1 MSDPANWTLV
11 EAADAVAARK
21 ISSVELTQDAIARAK
36 AWQPKINAFIALGE
50 EAALD
55 AAKRADASPVKG
67 KLHGV
72 PLAHKDMY
80 YRKGRVASCG
90 SAIRREWKAEA
101 TATAL
106 ARLDDAG
113 AIDLG
118 TLNMAEFAFG
128 PTGHNYH
135 HGHCRNP
142 WNPAHMTGGS
152 SSGSGASVAA
162 RIVYGA
168 LGSDTGGSIRM
179 PSFCNGLVG
188 IKPTW
193 GRVSKAGAMPLS
205 WSMDTV
211 GPLTRSAADAARI
224 LGVIAGADPEDTT
237 ASLVPV
243 EDYEAA
249 CGKPVAG
256 MRLGLPQGYFDQNID
271 GQVAA
276 SIEAAAKIF
285 EKLGVKLVPVKMPDL
300 DAINAAGTMITG
312 AEAASAHRAWL
323 ADMPEKYSEQVRAR
337 LSTGLAIPA
346 VAYLDAL
353 RNRAAAIPG
362 FVADV
367 FGQCDALLCPVSDRT
382 VPTIAETD
390 VGGGPAMGPLLAA
403 LTRLCRPFNVLGL
416 PSLSVPC
423 GFDKAGLPLGFQ
435 LAGRP
440 FAEATLFALGAAY
453 ERETP
458 WSRMAPKA

>member
-1 MSDPANWTLV
+1 MSDPADLTLI

-21 ISSVELTQDAIARAK
+21 ISSVELTQAAIARAK
-36 AWQPKINAFIALGE
+36 AWQPKINAFV
-50 EAALD
+50 ALD
-55 AAKRADASPVKG
+55 EEGALASARRADASPPKG

-80 YRKGRVASCG
+80 YREGRIATCG
-90 SAIRREWKAEA
+90 SAIRRDWKAET

-106 ARLDDAG
+106 ARLDAAG
-113 AIDLG
+113 AVDLG

-152 SSGSGASVAA
+152 SSGSGAAVAA
-162 RIVYGA
+162 RAAFAA

-179 PSFCNGLVG
+179 PAFCNGLAG
-188 IKPTW
+188 IKPSW
-193 GRVSKAGAMPLS
+193 GRVSRAGAMPLS

-211 GPLTRSAADAARI
+211 GPLARTVADCARVFAAIAGRDAADPTAAETP
-224 LGVIAGADPEDTT
+224 LD
-237 ASLVPV
+237 
-243 EDYEAA
+243 DYEAA

-256 MRLGLPQGYFDQNID
+256 LRIGVPKGYFDQAI
-271 GQVAA
+271 APEIEA
-276 SIEAAAKIF
+276 SLDAAAKVF
-285 EKLGVKLVPVKMPDL
+285 EKLGVKLVAVPMPDL
-300 DAINAAGTMITG
+300 DAINAAGSLITLS
-312 AEAASAHRAWL
+312 EAASAHRPWL
-323 ADMPEKYSEQVRAR
+323 VACPEKYSDQVRAR
-337 LSTGLAIPA
+337 LLPGLAVPA

-353 RNRAAAIPG
+353 RARAAAIPG

-367 FGQCDALLCPVSDRT
+367 FGACDALLCPVSDRP

-390 VGGGPAMGPLLAA
+390 VAGGPAMPALLAA

-423 GFDKAGLPLGFQ
+423 GFDSKGLPLGFQ

-440 FAEATLFALGAAY
+440 FAEATLFALGHAY
-453 ERETP
+453 ERETQ
-458 WSRMAPKA
+458 WHRRAPAP

>member
-1 MSDPANWTLV
+1 VSDPGSWTLI
-11 EAADAVAARK
+11 EAADAIAAK
-21 ISSVELTQDAIARAK
+21 KVSSVELTKAAIARAK
-36 AWQPKINAFIALGE
+36 AWQPKINAFIALDE
-50 EAALD
+50 EGALAA
-55 AAKRADASPVKG
+55 AARADATPGKG

-80 YRKGRVASCG
+80 YRKGRIATCG
-90 SAIRREWKAEA
+90 SAIRRDWKAET

-106 ARLDDAG
+106 TRLDAAG

-152 SSGSGASVAA
+152 SSGSGAAVAA
-162 RIVYGA
+162 RLVYGA

-193 GRVSKAGAMPLS
+193 GRVSRAGAMPLS

-211 GPLTRSAADAARI
+211 GPLTRSVADAARI
-224 LGVIAGADPEDTT
+224 LGLIAGADPDDATT
-237 ASLVPV
+237 SVAPV

-256 MRLGLPQGYFDQNID
+256 LRIGLPQGYFDANIN

-276 SIEAAAKIF
+276 AIESAAKIF
-285 EKLGVKLVPVKMPDL
+285 EKLGVALVKVQMPDL
-300 DAINAAGTMITG
+300 DAINAAGTMITA
-312 AEAASAHRAWL
+312 AEAASAHRPWL
-323 ADMPEKYSEQVRAR
+323 IEMPEKYSDQVRAR
-337 LSTGLAIPA
+337 LYPGLAIPA

-362 FVADV
+362 FIADV

-390 VGGGPAMGPLLAA
+390 VGGGPAMAPLLAA

-440 FAEATLFALGAAY
+440 FAEATLFALGQAY
-453 ERETP
+453 EKETQ
-458 WSRMAPKA
+458 WSRMAPQP

>member
-1 MSDPANWTLV
+1 MSDPADLTLI

-21 ISSVELTQDAIARAK
+21 ISSVELTQAAIARAK
-36 AWQPKINAFIALGE
+36 AWQPKINAFV
-50 EAALD
+50 ALD
-55 AAKRADASPVKG
+55 EEGALASARRADASPPKG

-80 YRKGRVASCG
+80 YREGRIATCG
-90 SAIRREWKAEA
+90 SAIRRDWKAET
-101 TATAL
+101 TATSL
-106 ARLDDAG
+106 ARLDAAG
-113 AIDLG
+113 AVDLG

-152 SSGSGASVAA
+152 SSGSGAAVAA
-162 RIVYGA
+162 RAAFAA

-179 PSFCNGLVG
+179 PAFCNGLAG
-188 IKPTW
+188 IKPSW
-193 GRVSKAGAMPLS
+193 GRVSRAGAMPLS

-211 GPLTRSAADAARI
+211 GPLARTVADCARVFAA
-224 LGVIAGADPEDTT
+224 IAGRDESDPT
-237 ASLVPV
+237 AAEAPLD
-243 EDYEAA
+243 DYEAA

-256 MRLGLPQGYFDQNID
+256 LRIGVPKGYFDQAI
-271 GQVAA
+271 APEIEA
-276 SIEAAAKIF
+276 SLDAAAKVF
-285 EKLGVKLVPVKMPDL
+285 EKLGVKLVAVPMPDL
-300 DAINAAGTMITG
+300 DAINAAGSLITLS
-312 AEAASAHRAWL
+312 EAASAHRPWL
-323 ADMPEKYSEQVRAR
+323 VACPEKYSDQVRAR
-337 LSTGLAIPA
+337 LLPGLAVPA

-353 RNRAAAIPG
+353 RARAAAIPG

-367 FGQCDALLCPVSDRT
+367 FGACDALLCPVSDRP

-390 VGGGPAMGPLLAA
+390 VAGGPAMPALLAA

-423 GFDKAGLPLGFQ
+423 GFDSKGLPLGFQ

-440 FAEATLFALGAAY
+440 FAEATLFALGHAY
-453 ERETP
+453 ERETQ
-458 WSRMAPKA
+458 WHRRAPAP